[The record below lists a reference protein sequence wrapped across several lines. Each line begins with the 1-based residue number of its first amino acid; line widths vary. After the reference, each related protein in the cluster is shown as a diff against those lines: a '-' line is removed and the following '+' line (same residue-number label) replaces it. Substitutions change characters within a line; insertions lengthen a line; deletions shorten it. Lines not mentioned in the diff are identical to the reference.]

1 LTTRFRGGIIAPIA
15 PSMNNLRLIPVA
27 LCATA
32 ALVAGPAS
40 AQQYPAKPIRILV
53 GFAAGGPS
61 DVASRTVGQKLTQ
74 KWGQQVIGDIRPGA
88 GGTIASEV
96 VAKAAPDGYTLLLPA
111 FSHAVN
117 PSLIAKLPYDTLRDF
132 TPIALFASTANMLV
146 VHPSIPVHTVKELI
160 AFAKARPN
168 ALTYG
173 SAGNGTASH
182 LAGELLNTMGG
193 VSITHVP
200 YKGIAPAHTD
210 TMGGQISMMFD
221 SIVTGLPAAKAGRL
235 RALGVTT
242 LKRWPGAPDVPTM
255 SEAGLRGYEVNSWY
269 GIMGPAGVPREIV
282 QRLNAEIVRSM
293 AEPDAKE
300 RLYSIGAEP
309 MSNTPDEFAAYV
321 RSEMTKWAKVVK
333 AAGIKAE

>member
-1 LTTRFRGGIIAPIA
+1 M
-15 PSMNNLRLIPVA
+15 SS
-27 LCATA
+27 A
-32 ALVAGPAS
+32 AL
-40 AQQYPAKPIRILV
+40 AQQYPAKPIRLLV

-74 KWGQQVIGDIRPGA
+74 KWGQQIIVDIRPGA
-88 GGTIASEV
+88 GGTIASDA
-96 VAKAAPDGYTLLLPA
+96 VAKAPPDGYTLLLPA

-117 PSLIAKLPYDTLRDF
+117 PSLISKLPYDTLRDF
-132 TPIALFASTANMLV
+132 TPIVLFASTANMLV
-146 VHPSIPVHTVKELI
+146 THPSIPAKTVRELI

-168 ALTYG
+168 QLTYG

-221 SIVTGLPAAKAGRL
+221 SLVTAIPAVKAGRL
-235 RALGVTT
+235 RAFGVTT

-255 SEAGLRGYEVNSWY
+255 SEAGLAGYEVNSWY
-269 GIMGPAGVPREIV
+269 GVMGPAGLSKEIV
-282 QRLNAEIVRSM
+282 QRLNAEVIRSM
-293 AEPDAKE
+293 AEPDARE

-309 MSNTPDEFAAYV
+309 MSNTPEEFAAYI
-321 RSEMTKWAKVVK
+321 RSEMAKWDKVVK
-333 AAGIKAE
+333 AAGIRAE

>member
-1 LTTRFRGGIIAPIA
+1 MSRWLASCTA
-15 PSMNNLRLIPVA
+15 
-27 LCATA
+27 CAA
-32 ALVAGPAS
+32 SLVAVCS
-40 AQQYPAKPIRILV
+40 AAFGQQYPAKPIRLLV

-74 KWGQQVIGDIRPGA
+74 KWGQQVIVDIRPGA
-88 GGTIASEV
+88 GGTIASDA
-96 VAKAAPDGYTLLLPA
+96 VAKAPPDGYTLLLPA

-117 PSLIAKLPYDTLRDF
+117 PSLISRLPYDTLRDF
-132 TPIALFASTANMLV
+132 TPIVLFASTANMLV
-146 VHPSIPVHTVKELI
+146 THPSIPAKTVRELI

-168 ALTYG
+168 QLTYG

-221 SIVTGLPAAKAGRL
+221 SLVTGIPAVKAGRL
-235 RALGVTT
+235 RAFGVTT

-255 SEAGLRGYEVNSWY
+255 SEAGLTGYEVNSWY
-269 GIMGPAGVPREIV
+269 GLMGPAGLSREIV
-282 QRLNAEIVRSM
+282 QRLNAEVIRSM
-293 AEPDAKE
+293 AEPDARE

-309 MSNTPDEFAAYV
+309 MSNTPEEFAAYI
-321 RSEMTKWAKVVK
+321 RSEMAKWDKVVK
-333 AAGIKAE
+333 AAGIRAE

>member
-1 LTTRFRGGIIAPIA
+1 MLAILCGI
-15 PSMNNLRLIPVA
+15 
-27 LCATA
+27 
-32 ALVAGPAS
+32 ALVAVSSVAF
-40 AQQYPAKPIRILV
+40 AQQYPAKPIRLLV

-74 KWGQQVIGDIRPGA
+74 KWGQQVIVDIRPGA
-88 GGTIASEV
+88 GGTIASDA

-117 PSLIAKLPYDTLRDF
+117 PSLISKLPYDTLKDF
-132 TPIALFASTANMLV
+132 TPIVLFASTANMLV
-146 VHPSIPVHTVKELI
+146 THPSIPAKTVKELI

-168 ALTYG
+168 QLTYG

-221 SIVTGLPAAKAGRL
+221 GVVTGWPAVKAGRL

-242 LKRWPGAPDVPTM
+242 LKRWQGAPDVPTM
-255 SEAGLRGYEVNSWY
+255 SEAGLTGYEVNSWF
-269 GIMGPAGVPREIV
+269 GLMGPAGLSREIV
-282 QRLNAEIVRSM
+282 QRLNAEVIRSM
-293 AEPDAKE
+293 AEPDARE

-309 MSNTPDEFAAYV
+309 ISNTPEEFAAYI
-321 RSEMTKWAKVVK
+321 RSEMAKWAKVVK
-333 AAGIKAE
+333 AAGIRAE

>member
-1 LTTRFRGGIIAPIA
+1 M
-15 PSMNNLRLIPVA
+15 SS
-27 LCATA
+27 
-32 ALVAGPAS
+32 AGL
-40 AQQYPAKPIRILV
+40 AQQYPAKPIRLLV

-74 KWGQQVIGDIRPGA
+74 KWGQQIIVDIRPGA
-88 GGTIASEV
+88 GGTIASDA
-96 VAKAAPDGYTLLLPA
+96 VAKAPPDGYTLLLPA

-117 PSLIAKLPYDTLRDF
+117 PSLISKLPYDTLRDF
-132 TPIALFASTANMLV
+132 TPIVLFASTANMLV
-146 VHPSIPVHTVKELI
+146 THPSIPAKTVRELI

-168 ALTYG
+168 QLTYG

-221 SIVTGLPAAKAGRL
+221 SLVTAIPAVKAGRL
-235 RALGVTT
+235 RAFGVTT

-255 SEAGLRGYEVNSWY
+255 SEAGLAGYEVNSWY
-269 GIMGPAGVPREIV
+269 GVMGPAGLSKEIV
-282 QRLNAEIVRSM
+282 QRLNAEVIRSM
-293 AEPDAKE
+293 AEPDARE

-309 MSNTPDEFAAYV
+309 MSNTPEEFAAYI
-321 RSEMTKWAKVVK
+321 RSEMAKWDKVVK
-333 AAGIKAE
+333 AAGIRAE

>member
-1 LTTRFRGGIIAPIA
+1 MRMWFTRSA
-15 PSMNNLRLIPVA
+15 S
-27 LCATA
+27 CAA
-32 ALVAGPAS
+32 ALVAMSSAAF
-40 AQQYPAKPIRILV
+40 AQQYPAKPIRLLV

-61 DVASRTVGQKLTQ
+61 DVASRTAGQKLTQ
-74 KWGQQVIGDIRPGA
+74 KWGQQIIVDIRPGA
-88 GGTIASEV
+88 GGTIASDA
-96 VAKAAPDGYTLLLPA
+96 VAKAPPDGYTLLLPA

-117 PSLIAKLPYDTLRDF
+117 PSLISKLPYDTLRDF
-132 TPIALFASTANMLV
+132 TPIVLFASTANMLV
-146 VHPSIPVHTVKELI
+146 THPSIPAKTVRELI

-168 ALTYG
+168 QLTYG

-221 SIVTGLPAAKAGRL
+221 SLVTGIPAVKAGRL
-235 RALGVTT
+235 RAFGVTT

-255 SEAGLRGYEVNSWY
+255 SEAGLTGYEVNSWY
-269 GIMGPAGVPREIV
+269 GLMGPAGLSREIV
-282 QRLNAEIVRSM
+282 QRLNAEVIRSM
-293 AEPDAKE
+293 AEPDARE

-309 MSNTPDEFAAYV
+309 MSNTPEEFAAYI
-321 RSEMTKWAKVVK
+321 RSEMAKWDKVVK
-333 AAGIKAE
+333 AAGIRAE

>member
-1 LTTRFRGGIIAPIA
+1 MRMWLTRSA
-15 PSMNNLRLIPVA
+15 S
-27 LCATA
+27 CAA
-32 ALVAGPAS
+32 ALVAMSSAAF
-40 AQQYPAKPIRILV
+40 AQQYPAKPIRLLV

-74 KWGQQVIGDIRPGA
+74 KWGQQIIVDIRPGA
-88 GGTIASEV
+88 GGTIASDA
-96 VAKAAPDGYTLLLPA
+96 VAKAPPDGYTLLLPA

-117 PSLIAKLPYDTLRDF
+117 PSLISKLPYDTLRDF
-132 TPIALFASTANMLV
+132 TPIVLFASTANMLV
-146 VHPSIPVHTVKELI
+146 THPSIPAKTVRELI

-168 ALTYG
+168 QLTYG

-221 SIVTGLPAAKAGRL
+221 SLVTGIPAVKAGRL
-235 RALGVTT
+235 RAFGVTT

-255 SEAGLRGYEVNSWY
+255 SEAGLTGYEVNSWY
-269 GIMGPAGVPREIV
+269 GLMGPAGLSREIV
-282 QRLNAEIVRSM
+282 QRLNAEVIRSM
-293 AEPDAKE
+293 AEPDARE

-309 MSNTPDEFAAYV
+309 MSNTPEEFAAYI
-321 RSEMTKWAKVVK
+321 RSEMAKWDKVVK
-333 AAGIKAE
+333 AAGIRAE

>member
-1 LTTRFRGGIIAPIA
+1 M
-15 PSMNNLRLIPVA
+15 SS
-27 LCATA
+27 A
-32 ALVAGPAS
+32 AL
-40 AQQYPAKPIRILV
+40 AQQYPAKPIRLLV

-74 KWGQQVIGDIRPGA
+74 KWGQQIIVDIRPGA
-88 GGTIASEV
+88 GGTIASDA
-96 VAKAAPDGYTLLLPA
+96 VAKAPPDGYTLLLPA

-117 PSLIAKLPYDTLRDF
+117 PSLISKLPYDTLRDF
-132 TPIALFASTANMLV
+132 TPIVLFASTANMLV
-146 VHPSIPVHTVKELI
+146 THPSIPAKTVRELI

-168 ALTYG
+168 QLTYG

-221 SIVTGLPAAKAGRL
+221 SLVTAIPAVKAGRL
-235 RALGVTT
+235 RAFGVTT

-255 SEAGLRGYEVNSWY
+255 SEAGLAGYEVNSWY
-269 GIMGPAGVPREIV
+269 GVMGPAGLSKEIV
-282 QRLNAEIVRSM
+282 QRLNAEVIRSM
-293 AEPDAKE
+293 AEPDARE

-309 MSNTPDEFAAYV
+309 MSNTPEEFAAYI
-321 RSEMTKWAKVVK
+321 RSEMAKWDKVVK
-333 AAGIKAE
+333 GAGIRAE

>member
-1 LTTRFRGGIIAPIA
+1 MRMWLNSA
-15 PSMNNLRLIPVA
+15 S
-27 LCATA
+27 CAA
-32 ALVAGPAS
+32 ALLAMSSAGL
-40 AQQYPAKPIRILV
+40 AQQYPAKSIRLLV

-74 KWGQQVIGDIRPGA
+74 KWGQQIIVDIRPGA
-88 GGTIASEV
+88 GGTIASDA
-96 VAKAAPDGYTLLLPA
+96 VAKAPPDGYTLLVPA

-117 PSLIAKLPYDTLRDF
+117 PSLISKLPYDTLRDF
-132 TPIALFASTANMLV
+132 TPIVLFASTANMLV
-146 VHPSIPVHTVKELI
+146 THPSIPAKTVRELI

-168 ALTYG
+168 QLTYG

-221 SIVTGLPAAKAGRL
+221 SLVTGIPAVKAGRL
-235 RALGVTT
+235 RAFGVTT

-255 SEAGLRGYEVNSWY
+255 SEAGLTGYEVNSWY
-269 GIMGPAGVPREIV
+269 GLMGPAGLSREIV
-282 QRLNAEIVRSM
+282 QRLNAEVIRSM
-293 AEPDAKE
+293 AEPDARE

-309 MSNTPDEFAAYV
+309 MSNTPEEFAAYI
-321 RSEMTKWAKVVK
+321 RSEMAKWDKVVK
-333 AAGIKAE
+333 VAGIRAE

>member
-1 LTTRFRGGIIAPIA
+1 MRMWLTRSA
-15 PSMNNLRLIPVA
+15 S
-27 LCATA
+27 CAA
-32 ALVAGPAS
+32 ALVAMSSAAF
-40 AQQYPAKPIRILV
+40 AQQYPAKPIRLLV

-74 KWGQQVIGDIRPGA
+74 KWGQQIIVDIRPGA
-88 GGTIASEV
+88 GGTIASDA
-96 VAKAAPDGYTLLLPA
+96 VAKAPPDGYTLLLPA

-117 PSLIAKLPYDTLRDF
+117 PSLISKLPYDTLRDF
-132 TPIALFASTANMLV
+132 TPIVLFASTANMLV
-146 VHPSIPVHTVKELI
+146 THPSIPAKTVRELI

-168 ALTYG
+168 QLTYG

-193 VSITHVP
+193 LSITHVP

-221 SIVTGLPAAKAGRL
+221 SLVTGIPAVKAGRL
-235 RALGVTT
+235 RAFGVTT

-255 SEAGLRGYEVNSWY
+255 SEVGLTGYEVNSWY
-269 GIMGPAGVPREIV
+269 GLMGPAGLSREIV
-282 QRLNAEIVRSM
+282 QRLNAEVIRSI
-293 AEPDAKE
+293 AEPDARE

-309 MSNTPDEFAAYV
+309 MSNTPEEFAAYI
-321 RSEMTKWAKVVK
+321 RSEMAKWDKVVK
-333 AAGIKAE
+333 AAGIRAE

>member
-1 LTTRFRGGIIAPIA
+1 MRLWLTRSA
-15 PSMNNLRLIPVA
+15 S
-27 LCATA
+27 CAA
-32 ALVAGPAS
+32 ALLTMSSAAF
-40 AQQYPAKPIRILV
+40 AQQYPAKPIRLLV

-74 KWGQQVIGDIRPGA
+74 KWGQQIIVDIRPGA
-88 GGTIASEV
+88 GGTIASDA
-96 VAKAAPDGYTLLLPA
+96 VAKAPPDGYTLLLPA

-117 PSLIAKLPYDTLRDF
+117 PSLISKLPYDTLRDF
-132 TPIALFASTANMLV
+132 TPIVLFASTANMLV
-146 VHPSIPVHTVKELI
+146 THPSIPAKTVRELI

-168 ALTYG
+168 QLTYG

-221 SIVTGLPAAKAGRL
+221 SLVTAIPAVKAGRL
-235 RALGVTT
+235 RAFGVTT

-255 SEAGLRGYEVNSWY
+255 SEAGLAGYEVNSWY
-269 GIMGPAGVPREIV
+269 GVMGPAGLSKEIV
-282 QRLNAEIVRSM
+282 QRLNAEVIRSM
-293 AEPDAKE
+293 AAPDARE

-309 MSNTPDEFAAYV
+309 MSNTPEEFAAYI
-321 RSEMTKWAKVVK
+321 RSEMAKWDKVVK
-333 AAGIKAE
+333 AAGIRAE

>member
-1 LTTRFRGGIIAPIA
+1 MWFTRSA
-15 PSMNNLRLIPVA
+15 S
-27 LCATA
+27 CAA
-32 ALVAGPAS
+32 ALVAMSSAAF
-40 AQQYPAKPIRILV
+40 AQQYPAKPIRLLV

-61 DVASRTVGQKLTQ
+61 DVASRTAGQKLTQ
-74 KWGQQVIGDIRPGA
+74 KWGQQIIVDIRPGA
-88 GGTIASEV
+88 GGTIASDA
-96 VAKAAPDGYTLLLPA
+96 VAKAPPDGYTLLLPA

-117 PSLIAKLPYDTLRDF
+117 PSLISKLPYDTLRDF
-132 TPIALFASTANMLV
+132 TPIVLFASTANMLV
-146 VHPSIPVHTVKELI
+146 THPSIPAKTVRELI

-168 ALTYG
+168 QLTYG

-221 SIVTGLPAAKAGRL
+221 SLVTGIPAVKAGRL
-235 RALGVTT
+235 RAFGVTT

-255 SEAGLRGYEVNSWY
+255 SEAGLTGYEVNSWY
-269 GIMGPAGVPREIV
+269 GLMGPAGLSREIV
-282 QRLNAEIVRSM
+282 QRLNAEVIRSM
-293 AEPDAKE
+293 AEPDARE

-309 MSNTPDEFAAYV
+309 MSNTPEEFAAYI
-321 RSEMTKWAKVVK
+321 RSEMAKWDKVVK
-333 AAGIKAE
+333 AAGIRAE

>member
-1 LTTRFRGGIIAPIA
+1 MSQVRKAEYPYGMRTSSGR
-15 PSMNNLRLIPVA
+15 SA
-27 LCATA
+27 LAA
-32 ALVAGPAS
+32 ALLIATTCVAS
-40 AQQYPAKPIRILV
+40 AQQYPTKPIRLLV

-61 DVASRTVGQKLTQ
+61 DLAARTIGQKLTQ
-74 KWGQQVIGDIRPGA
+74 KWGQPVIVDIRPGA
-88 GGTIASEV
+88 GGTIASDV

-117 PSLIAKLPYDTLRDF
+117 PSLLAKLPYDTLRDL
-132 TPIALFASTANMLV
+132 TPIVLFASTPNMLV
-146 VHPSIPVHTVKELI
+146 VHPSIPVTTVKELI

-168 ALTYG
+168 QLTYG

-193 VSITHVP
+193 VHITHVP
-200 YKGIAPAHTD
+200 YKGIAPAHSD

-242 LKRWPGAPDVPTM
+242 LKRWPAAPDVPTM
-255 SEAGLRGYEVNSWY
+255 SEAGLTGYEVNSWY
-269 GIMGPAGVPREIV
+269 GLIGPAGLPKEIV
-282 QRLNAEIVRSM
+282 ERLNTEVIRSM
-293 AEPDAKE
+293 AEPDARE

-309 MSNTPDEFAAYV
+309 MRNTPEEFAAYI
-321 RSEMTKWAKVVK
+321 RSEMAKWAKVVK
-333 AAGIKAE
+333 AAGIRAE

>member
-1 LTTRFRGGIIAPIA
+1 ML
-15 PSMNNLRLIPVA
+15 SL
-27 LCATA
+27 A
-32 ALVAGPAS
+32 ALAS
-40 AQQYPAKPIRILV
+40 AQAPAQQYPTKPIRLVV

-61 DVASRTVGQKLTQ
+61 DVASRTIGQKLTQ
-74 KWGQQVIGDIRPGA
+74 KWGQQVIVDIRPGA
-88 GGTIASEV
+88 GGTIASDV
-96 VAKAAPDGYTLLLPA
+96 VAKAPPDGYTLLVPA

-117 PSLIAKLPYDTLRDF
+117 PSLIAKLPYDTVRDF
-132 TPIALFASTANMLV
+132 TPIVLFASTANMLV
-146 VHPSIPVHTVKELI
+146 VHPSIPAGSVKELI
-160 AFAKARPN
+160 AFAKAHPQ

-182 LAGELLNTMGG
+182 LAGELLNMMGG

-221 SIVTGLPAAKAGRL
+221 SIVTGIPAARAGRL

-255 SEAGLRGYEVNSWY
+255 SEAGLKGYEVNSWY
-269 GIMGPAGVPREIV
+269 GLMGPANLPREIV
-282 QRLNAEIVRSM
+282 QRLNAEVIRSM

-309 MSNTPDEFAAYV
+309 MTNTPEEFAAYV
-321 RSEMTKWAKVVK
+321 RIEMAKWAKVVK
-333 AAGIKAE
+333 AAGIREE

>member
-1 LTTRFRGGIIAPIA
+1 MSRWLASCTA
-15 PSMNNLRLIPVA
+15 
-27 LCATA
+27 CAA
-32 ALVAGPAS
+32 SLVAVCS
-40 AQQYPAKPIRILV
+40 AAFGQQYPAKPIRLLV

-74 KWGQQVIGDIRPGA
+74 KWGQQVIVDIRPGA
-88 GGTIASEV
+88 GGTIASDA
-96 VAKAAPDGYTLLLPA
+96 VAKAPPDGYTLLLPA

-117 PSLIAKLPYDTLRDF
+117 PSLISRLPYDTLRDF
-132 TPIALFASTANMLV
+132 TPIVLFASTANMLV
-146 VHPSIPVHTVKELI
+146 THPSIPAKTVRELI
-160 AFAKARPN
+160 AIAKARPN
-168 ALTYG
+168 QLTYG

-221 SIVTGLPAAKAGRL
+221 SLVTGIPAVKAGRL
-235 RALGVTT
+235 RAFGVTT

-255 SEAGLRGYEVNSWY
+255 SEAGLTGYEVNSWY
-269 GIMGPAGVPREIV
+269 GLMGPAGLSREIV
-282 QRLNAEIVRSM
+282 QRLNAEVIRSM
-293 AEPDAKE
+293 AEPDARE

-309 MSNTPDEFAAYV
+309 MSNTPEEFAAYI
-321 RSEMTKWAKVVK
+321 RSEMAKWDKVVK
-333 AAGIKAE
+333 AAGIRAE

>member
-1 LTTRFRGGIIAPIA
+1 MRLWLTRSA
-15 PSMNNLRLIPVA
+15 S
-27 LCATA
+27 CAA
-32 ALVAGPAS
+32 ALLTMSSAAF
-40 AQQYPAKPIRILV
+40 AQQYPAKPIRLLV

-74 KWGQQVIGDIRPGA
+74 KWGQQIIVDIRPGA
-88 GGTIASEV
+88 GGTIASDA
-96 VAKAAPDGYTLLLPA
+96 VAKAPPDGYTLLLPA

-117 PSLIAKLPYDTLRDF
+117 PSLISKLPYDTLRDF
-132 TPIALFASTANMLV
+132 TPIVLFASTANMLV
-146 VHPSIPVHTVKELI
+146 THPSIPAKTVRELI

-168 ALTYG
+168 QLTYG

-221 SIVTGLPAAKAGRL
+221 SLVTAIPAVKAGRL
-235 RALGVTT
+235 RAFGVTT

-255 SEAGLRGYEVNSWY
+255 SEAGLAGYEVNSWY
-269 GIMGPAGVPREIV
+269 GVMGPAGLSKEIV
-282 QRLNAEIVRSM
+282 QRLNAEVIRSM
-293 AEPDAKE
+293 AEPDARE

-309 MSNTPDEFAAYV
+309 MSNTPEEFAAYI
-321 RSEMTKWAKVVK
+321 RSEMAKWDKVVK
-333 AAGIKAE
+333 AAGIRAE

>member
-1 LTTRFRGGIIAPIA
+1 MSRWLASCTA
-15 PSMNNLRLIPVA
+15 
-27 LCATA
+27 CAA
-32 ALVAGPAS
+32 SLVAVCS
-40 AQQYPAKPIRILV
+40 AAFGQQYPAKPIRLLV

-74 KWGQQVIGDIRPGA
+74 KWGQQVIVDIRPGA
-88 GGTIASEV
+88 GGTIASDA
-96 VAKAAPDGYTLLLPA
+96 VAKAPPDGYTLLLPA

-117 PSLIAKLPYDTLRDF
+117 PSLISRLPYDTLRDF
-132 TPIALFASTANMLV
+132 TPIVLFASTANMLV
-146 VHPSIPVHTVKELI
+146 THPSIPAKTVRELI

-168 ALTYG
+168 QLTYG

-221 SIVTGLPAAKAGRL
+221 SLVTGIPAVKAGRL
-235 RALGVTT
+235 RAFGVTT

-255 SEAGLRGYEVNSWY
+255 SEAGLTGYEVNSWY
-269 GIMGPAGVPREIV
+269 GLMGPAGLSREIV
-282 QRLNAEIVRSM
+282 QRLNAEVIRSM
-293 AEPDAKE
+293 AEPDARE

-309 MSNTPDEFAAYV
+309 MSNTPEEFAAYI
-321 RSEMTKWAKVVK
+321 RSEMANWDKVVM
-333 AAGIKAE
+333 AAGIRAE

>member
-1 LTTRFRGGIIAPIA
+1 MSRWLASCTA
-15 PSMNNLRLIPVA
+15 
-27 LCATA
+27 CAA
-32 ALVAGPAS
+32 SLVAVCS
-40 AQQYPAKPIRILV
+40 AAFGQQYPAKPIRLLV

-74 KWGQQVIGDIRPGA
+74 KWGQQVIVDIRPGA
-88 GGTIASEV
+88 GGTIASDA
-96 VAKAAPDGYTLLLPA
+96 VAKAPPDGYTLLLPA

-117 PSLIAKLPYDTLRDF
+117 PSLISRLPYDTLRDF
-132 TPIALFASTANMLV
+132 TPIVLFASTANMFV
-146 VHPSIPVHTVKELI
+146 THPSIPAKTVRELI

-168 ALTYG
+168 QLTYG

-221 SIVTGLPAAKAGRL
+221 SLVTGIPAVKAGRL
-235 RALGVTT
+235 RAFGVTT

-255 SEAGLRGYEVNSWY
+255 SEAGLTGYEVNSWY
-269 GIMGPAGVPREIV
+269 GLMGPAGLSREIV
-282 QRLNAEIVRSM
+282 QRLNAEVIRSM
-293 AEPDAKE
+293 AEPDARE

-309 MSNTPDEFAAYV
+309 MSNTPEEFAAYI
-321 RSEMTKWAKVVK
+321 RSEMAKWDKVVK
-333 AAGIKAE
+333 AAGIRAE